1 MKDTAKIKSEPK
13 AIFAEYEQGNTY
25 KASIGGLG
33 IFEQTKRNERF
44 FVGNQWHGAQ
54 CGNERPLVRRNI
66 IKRIGEYKMSAIG
79 AAPITVNYSAEG
91 LPNTTEIQKKGAEMK
106 TNMYSGEWQPTMA
119 QPDAVEVSVITDALS
134 NYFKVTAERI
144 KFDLKKEESLRNAY
158 ISGNGI
164 AYTYWDDEIETG
176 LYADE
181 GKTTKIKGDI
191 MLEILD
197 VENVVFGDP
206 NNADV
211 QTQPYILISQRLDVE
226 SVRREAKR
234 NGLPFE
240 DIVPDGATQYN
251 SGERGENEPTDSRR
265 VTVIT
270 KLYKEWNEEGSA
282 YKVMAVKSTEKAI
295 VKNPWD
301 VGLTMYPIANFCWE
315 RRRSCAYGDSE
326 ITYLIPN
333 QIAINRLQTAAVN
346 AGINTGMPI
355 MLVDNGR
362 ISSETKISNNPGQV
376 LRVNKINETDRL
388 SDAIGYVN
396 PPAWGAQYVNIVD
409 DMANNTLS
417 DSGANSAALG
427 DVRPD
432 NAAAIIQMREA
443 ALQPMQLYQN
453 RYYAFIEDIA
463 RIWADFWINKYD
475 KRQLKVKTRE
485 GIEYIPF
492 DANRYKNL
500 VLTARVDVGASTLW
514 SEAATISTLD
524 SMFNAQIIDAVQY
537 LERLPKGIIPR
548 LSELI
553 DDIQKNMESANTANE
568 EKNAIIKMF
577 AEQYPEEYEKFS
589 ELTPEQQQAM
599 ILQITGGMQS

>member
-1 MKDTAKIKSEPK
+1 MQENLKIKTDPK
-13 AIFAEYEQGNTY
+13 SIFSEYEQGNEF
-25 KASIGGLG
+25 KASIGELG

-44 FVGNQWHGAQ
+44 FVGNQWFGAK

-91 LPNTTEIQKKGAEMK
+91 MPNTAEIQKQGAEMK
-106 TNMYSGEWQPTMA
+106 KNMYSGEWQPPMSN
-119 QPDAVEVSVITDALS
+119 PDAIEVSIITDALS
-134 NYFKVTAERI
+134 NYFKVTAERL

-158 ISGNGI
+158 ISGTGI

-211 QTQPYILISQRLDVE
+211 QTQPYIIISQRLDVE
-226 SVRREAKR
+226 GVRREAKR

-251 SGERGENEPTDSRR
+251 SGERGESEPTDSRR

-270 KLYKEWNEEGSA
+270 KLYKEWNKDGSS
-282 YKVMAVKSTEKAI
+282 YKVMAVKTTEKAT
-295 VKNPWD
+295 VREPWD

-315 RRRSCAYGDSE
+315 RRRSCVYGDSE

-333 QIAINRLQTAAVN
+333 QIAINRLQTSAVHS
-346 AGINTGMPI
+346 GITNGMPI
-355 MLVDNGR
+355 MLVDNDR
-362 ISSETKISNNPGQV
+362 IDSKKKITNDPGQV
-376 LRVNKINETDRL
+376 IRVNKINETDRL
-388 SDAIGYVN
+388 NDAIGYVN

-409 DMANNTLS
+409 DMANNTLA

-427 DVRPD
+427 DIRPD

-463 RIWADFWINKYD
+463 RIWADFWLNKYG
-475 KRQLKVKTRE
+475 KRNLKVETRE
-485 GIEYIPF
+485 GVQYIPF
-492 DANRYKNL
+492 DGSRYKDL

-524 SMFNAQIIDAVQY
+524 ALLGAKIIDPLQY
-537 LERLPKGIIPR
+537 LERLPKGIIPK
-548 LSELI
+548 LSELL
-553 DDIQKNMESANTANE
+553 DDMRTKSEQAVAMQQDLDK
-568 EKNAIIKMF
+568 KMKAF
-577 AEQYPEEYEKFS
+577 AEQYPQEYAQFSKLSPEEQ
-589 ELTPEQQQAM
+589 ELMLKQV
-599 ILQITGGMQS
+599 TGGMQ